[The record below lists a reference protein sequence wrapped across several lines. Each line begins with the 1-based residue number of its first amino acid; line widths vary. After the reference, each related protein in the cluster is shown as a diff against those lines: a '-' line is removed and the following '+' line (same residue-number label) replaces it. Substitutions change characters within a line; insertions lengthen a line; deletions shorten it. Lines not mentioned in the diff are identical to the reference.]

1 MAARPLARA
10 EVLPEPALPDCGEIV
25 ARARALARVAQ
36 VARGRFLSHHDVPS
50 EAEYKR
56 RRMAEG
62 VVMQHA
68 QIGFRDKSK
77 SRRAWFEIWNA
88 LDRQGL
94 RVDRYGICLDWS
106 MGHPLASRAERGRG
120 TGMILEGIEDF
131 VALTSEAPVAPHF
144 GDFVIGMP
152 SAVENTVA
160 ALAAGATSVG
170 NLGQYFTF
178 RLPEWHD
185 DVATTEATL
194 EALALMAAQPV
205 EVLIHSNLDDG
216 FAPLFT
222 DLSCTFGAALLE
234 RYVVEDLLGGRLS
247 HCFGNTFT
255 DPATRLAFQR
265 ALARGREAIPGT
277 MIYGNTVV
285 YEADRVSNYG
295 GLSAYLLADALGQ
308 RLMPS
313 GHAINPVPITEG
325 VRIPD
330 IDEVIDVQLVCA
342 KLVEQSELWLP
353 MVDLPRTDAIAD
365 AIVAGGER
373 FRDRVLSGL
382 REAGIRTDDAFEFLL
397 AIRRI
402 GPKRLEEL
410 YGPGAE
416 DEAAPRGRR
425 PHVPSTTMTALA
437 RAAEKKIRGFDPAL
451 RADLSGAGLRA
462 VVACTDVHEYG
473 KILIEEIL
481 RGVGVGIVDAGVH
494 ADPANLVAKARASK
508 ADAIALSTYNGVAL
522 DYVQALRAAM
532 REAGLEIPVF
542 IGGRLNQVPQ
552 NSNTSLPVDVS
563 ADIAAAGATPC
574 TTPDDLVLPLARMAR
589 ARKKEGSTP

>member
-1 MAARPLARA
+1 MVRRI
-10 EVLPEPALPDCGEIV
+10 EIFPESALPSAAEIIARGK
-25 ARARALARVAQ
+25 ARARDAQ
-36 VARGRFLSHHDVPS
+36 VRPGRFLTHYGVPS

-68 QIGFRDKSK
+68 QIGYRDKSK
-77 SRRAWFEIWNA
+77 SRRAWFEVWDA
-88 LDRQGL
+88 VEKAGA

-106 MGHPLASRAERGRG
+106 MGYPKAQRGKLGRG
-120 TGMILEGIEDF
+120 TGMILDDIDDF

-152 SAVENTVA
+152 SAVENTIA

-185 DVATTEATL
+185 DVATTVATV

-222 DLSCTFGAALLE
+222 DLSCTFGAALIE
-234 RYVVEDLLGGRLS
+234 RYVIEELIGGRLS

-265 ALARGREAIPGT
+265 ALARGRAQVPGT

-285 YEADRVSNYG
+285 YEADKISNYG

-313 GHAINPVPITEG
+313 GHAINAVPITEG

-353 MVDLPRTDAIAD
+353 MVDLPGTDRIAD
-365 AIVAGGER
+365 AIVEGGER
-373 FRDRVLSGL
+373 FKTRVLDGL
-382 REAGIRTDDAFEFLL
+382 RRSGIQVDDAFELLL
-397 AIRRI
+397 AMRRI
-402 GPKRLEEL
+402 GPKKLEEL
-410 YGPGAE
+410 YGPGTE
-416 DEAAPRGRR
+416 DRGTPRGRR

-437 RAAEKKIRGFDPAL
+437 RAAEKKIKAL
-451 RADLSGAGLRA
+451 DAPMRQDISGAGLKA

-481 RGVGVGIVDAGVH
+481 RGLGVGIIDAGVH
-494 ADPANLVAKARASK
+494 ADPENLLRKARENG
-508 ADAIALSTYNGVAL
+508 ADVIALSTYNGVAL
-522 DYVQALRAAM
+522 DYVEQLKAAM
-532 REAGLEIPVF
+532 AGAKLQLPVF

-563 ADIAAAGATPC
+563 KDIAAAGMTPC
-574 TTPDDLVLPLARMAR
+574 LTPEDLVIPLARMAR
-589 ARKKEGSTP
+589 DRRKAAP

>member
-1 MAARPLARA
+1 MLRRA
-10 EVLPEPALPDCGEIV
+10 DIFPEDALPDSGEII
-25 ARARALARVAQ
+25 ACGRARATQCQ
-36 VARGRFLSHHDVPS
+36 VRPGRFLTHYGVAS
-50 EAEYKR
+50 EAAYKR

-62 VVMQHA
+62 GVMQHA
-68 QIGFRDKSK
+68 QIGFRDKAK

-88 LDRQGL
+88 LERQGS

-106 MGHPLASRAERGRG
+106 MGHPAAQRADRGRG
-120 TGMILEGIEDF
+120 TGMILETVEDF
-131 VALTSEAPVAPHF
+131 IALTAEAPVAPHF

-152 SAVENTVA
+152 AAVENTIA
-160 ALAAGATSVG
+160 ALASGATSVG

-185 DVATTEATL
+185 DIATTVATV

-234 RYVVEDLLGGRLS
+234 RHIVEDLLGGRLS

-265 ALARGREAIPGT
+265 ALARDRAAIPGT

-285 YEADRVSNYG
+285 YEADRISNYG

-342 KLVEQSELWLP
+342 KLIEQSELWVP
-353 MVDLPRTDAIAD
+353 MVDLPAADRIAD
-365 AIVAGGER
+365 AIIAGGQR
-373 FRDRVLSGL
+373 FQMRVLEGL
-382 REAGIRTDDAFEFLL
+382 AAAGVRADDPFEVLL

-410 YGPGAE
+410 YGPGAI
-416 DEAAPRGRR
+416 DTAAPRGRK

-437 RAAEKKIRGFDPAL
+437 RAAEKKIRAL
-451 RADLSGAGLRA
+451 DGAMRADLAGSGLKA
-462 VVACTDVHEYG
+462 VVGCTDVHEYG

-481 RGVGVGIVDAGVH
+481 RGVGIGIVDAGVH
-494 ADPANLVAKARASK
+494 AEPAALIARARDGG
-508 ADAIALSTYNGVAL
+508 ADVIALSTYNGVAL
-522 DYVQALRAAM
+522 DYILALKAAM
-532 REAGLEIPVF
+532 RVAGLDLPIF

-563 ADIAAAGATPC
+563 ADIAAAGAIPC
-574 TTPDDLVLPLARMAR
+574 TTPEDLILPLARMAR
-589 ARKKEGSTP
+589 ARAGDG

>member
-1 MAARPLARA
+1 MLRRVEIFPEAALPSAA
-10 EVLPEPALPDCGEIV
+10 EVIARGR
-25 ARARALARVAQ
+25 ARARDAQ
-36 VARGRFLSHHDVPS
+36 VKPGRFLTHHGVPS

-68 QIGFRDKSK
+68 QIGYRDKAK
-77 SRRAWFEIWNA
+77 SRRAWFEIWEA

-106 MGHPLASRAERGRG
+106 MGYPRAQRGKIGRG
-120 TGMILEGIEDF
+120 TGMILEEIDDF
-131 VALTSEAPVAPHF
+131 VALTAEAPVAPHF

-152 SAVENTVA
+152 SAVENTIA

-178 RLPEWHD
+178 RLPEWND
-185 DVATTEATL
+185 DVATTETTL

-222 DLSCTFGAALLE
+222 DLSCTYGAALLE
-234 RYVVEDLLGGRLS
+234 RHIVEDLIGGRLS

-265 ALARGREAIPGT
+265 ALARGREKIPGT

-285 YEADRVSNYG
+285 YEADKISNYG

-353 MVDLPRTDAIAD
+353 MVDLPGTDRIAD
-365 AIVAGGER
+365 AIVEGGER
-373 FRDRVLSGL
+373 FKLRVLDGL
-382 REAGIRTDDAFEFLL
+382 RAAGVQTDDAFELLL

-402 GPKRLEEL
+402 GPKKLEEL
-410 YGPGAE
+410 FGPGRE
-416 DEAAPRGRR
+416 EAGTPRGRR

-437 RAAEKKIRGFDPAL
+437 RAAEKKIRAL
-451 RADLSGAGLRA
+451 DASMREDIAGAGLKA

-481 RGVGVGIVDAGVH
+481 RGLGVTIIDAGVH
-494 ADPANLVAKARASK
+494 AEPENLLRKAREGG
-508 ADAIALSTYNGVAL
+508 ADVIALSTYNGVAL
-522 DYVQALRAAM
+522 DYVEQLKATMTAA
-532 REAGLEIPVF
+532 RLQLPVF

-563 ADIAAAGATPC
+563 KDIAAAGMTPC
-574 TTPDDLVLPLARMAR
+574 FQPEDLVLPLAKMAR
-589 ARKKEGSTP
+589 ARLQAPR

>member
-1 MAARPLARA
+1 
-10 EVLPEPALPDCGEIV
+10 
-25 ARARALARVAQ
+25 
-36 VARGRFLSHHDVPS
+36 
-50 EAEYKR
+50 
-56 RRMAEG
+56 
-62 VVMQHA
+62 
-68 QIGFRDKSK
+68 
-77 SRRAWFEIWNA
+77 
-88 LDRQGL
+88 
-94 RVDRYGICLDWS
+94 
-106 MGHPLASRAERGRG
+106 
-120 TGMILEGIEDF
+120 
-131 VALTSEAPVAPHF
+131 
-144 GDFVIGMP
+144 
-152 SAVENTVA
+152 
-160 ALAAGATSVG
+160 
-170 NLGQYFTF
+170 
-178 RLPEWHD
+178 
-185 DVATTEATL
+185 
-194 EALALMAAQPV
+194 
-205 EVLIHSNLDDG
+205 
-216 FAPLFT
+216 
-222 DLSCTFGAALLE
+222 
-234 RYVVEDLLGGRLS
+234 
-247 HCFGNTFT
+247 
-255 DPATRLAFQR
+255 
-265 ALARGREAIPGT
+265 
-277 MIYGNTVV
+277 
-285 YEADRVSNYG
+285 
-295 GLSAYLLADALGQ
+295 
-308 RLMPS
+308 
-313 GHAINPVPITEG
+313 
-325 VRIPD
+325 
-330 IDEVIDVQLVCA
+330 VQLVCA

-494 ADPANLVAKARASK
+494 ADPANLVARARASR

>member
-1 MAARPLARA
+1 
-10 EVLPEPALPDCGEIV
+10 
-25 ARARALARVAQ
+25 
-36 VARGRFLSHHDVPS
+36 
-50 EAEYKR
+50 
-56 RRMAEG
+56 
-62 VVMQHA
+62 
-68 QIGFRDKSK
+68 
-77 SRRAWFEIWNA
+77 
-88 LDRQGL
+88 
-94 RVDRYGICLDWS
+94 

-185 DVATTEATL
+185 DVATTEATV

-234 RYVVEDLLGGRLS
+234 RHVVEDLLGGRLS

-265 ALARGREAIPGT
+265 ALARGREAVPGT

-382 REAGIRTDDAFEFLL
+382 REAGIRTDDAFELLL

-532 REAGLEIPVF
+532 REAGLAIPVF

-589 ARKKEGSTP
+589 ERSKGAKP

>member
-1 MAARPLARA
+1 MLRRVDVFPEAELPSAA
-10 EVLPEPALPDCGEIV
+10 EVI
-25 ARARALARVAQ
+25 
-36 VARGRFLSHHDVPS
+36 ARGRALVRDAQVRPGRFLTHFDVPS

-56 RRMAEG
+56 RRMADG
-62 VVMQHA
+62 VIMQHA
-68 QIGFRDKSK
+68 QIGFRDKEK
-77 SRRAWFEIWNA
+77 SRRAWFEIWEA
-88 LDRQGL
+88 LDKQGL

-106 MGHPLASRAERGRG
+106 MGYPSAQRGTLGRG

-131 VALTSEAPVAPHF
+131 VRLTAEAPVAPHF

-152 SAVENTVA
+152 AAVENTIA

-178 RLPEWHD
+178 RLPGWHD
-185 DVATTEATL
+185 DVGTTSATV

-222 DLSCTFGAALLE
+222 DLSCTFGAALIE
-234 RYVVEDLLGGRLS
+234 RYIVEDLIGGRLS

-265 ALARGREAIPGT
+265 ALARGRSHVPGT

-285 YEADRVSNYG
+285 YEADKISNYG

-330 IDEVIDVQLVCA
+330 IDEVVDVQLVCA
-342 KLVEQSELWLP
+342 KLIEQSELWLP
-353 MVDLPRTDAIAD
+353 MVDMPATDRITDAI
-365 AIVAGGER
+365 IEGGER
-373 FRDRVLSGL
+373 FKLRALDGL
-382 REAGIRTDDAFEFLL
+382 RLAGIQVDDAFELLL
-397 AIRRI
+397 ALRRI
-402 GPKRLEEL
+402 GAKRLEEL
-410 YGPGAE
+410 YGPGVE
-416 DEAAPRGRR
+416 DRARPRGRR
-425 PHVPSTTMTALA
+425 PHVPSTTIAALA
-437 RAAEKKIRGFDPAL
+437 RAAEKKIRAL
-451 RADLSGAGLRA
+451 DESARQDISAAGLKA
-462 VVACTDVHEYG
+462 VIGSTDVHEYG

-481 RGVGVGIVDAGVH
+481 RGLGVGMIDAGVH
-494 ADPANLVAKARASK
+494 ADPADLIRAAREGG
-508 ADAIALSTYNGVAL
+508 ADVIALSTYNGVAL
-522 DYVQALRAAM
+522 DYIMALKRAM
-532 REAGLEIPVF
+532 RDAKLDLPIF

-552 NSNTSLPVDVS
+552 NSNTSLPVDV
-563 ADIAAAGATPC
+563 ADDIAAAGARPCRTPE
-574 TTPDDLVLPLARMAR
+574 DLVLPLVDMAR
-589 ARKKEGSTP
+589 ARRGAPR

>member
-1 MAARPLARA
+1 MLRRVEIFPEAALPSAA
-10 EVLPEPALPDCGEIV
+10 EVIARGR
-25 ARARALARVAQ
+25 ARARDSQ
-36 VARGRFLSHHDVPS
+36 VRPGRFLTHHAVPS

-68 QIGFRDKSK
+68 QIGYRDKAK
-77 SRRAWFEIWNA
+77 SRRAWFEIWEA
-88 LDRQGL
+88 LDKQGL

-106 MGHPLASRAERGRG
+106 MGYPRAQRGKIGRG
-120 TGMILEGIEDF
+120 TGMILEEIEDF
-131 VALTSEAPVAPHF
+131 VALTAEAPVAPHF

-152 SAVENTVA
+152 SAVENTIA

-178 RLPEWHD
+178 RLPEWND
-185 DVATTEATL
+185 DVATTETTL

-222 DLSCTFGAALLE
+222 DLSCTYGAALLE
-234 RYVVEDLLGGRLS
+234 RHIVEDLIGGRLS

-265 ALARGREAIPGT
+265 ALARGREKIPGT

-285 YEADRVSNYG
+285 YEADKISNYG

-353 MVDLPRTDAIAD
+353 MVDLPGTDRIAD
-365 AIVAGGER
+365 AIVEGGER
-373 FRDRVLSGL
+373 FKLRVLEGL
-382 REAGIRTDDAFEFLL
+382 RAAGVQTDDAFELLL

-402 GPKRLEEL
+402 GPKKLEEL
-410 YGPGAE
+410 FGPGRE
-416 DEAAPRGRR
+416 EKGTPRGRR

-437 RAAEKKIRGFDPAL
+437 RAAEKKIRQLDAPMREDIA
-451 RADLSGAGLRA
+451 GAGLKA

-481 RGVGVGIVDAGVH
+481 RGLGVTIIDAGVH
-494 ADPANLVAKARASK
+494 AEPENLLRKAREGG
-508 ADAIALSTYNGVAL
+508 ADVIALSTYNGVAL
-522 DYVQALRAAM
+522 DYVEQLKATMIAAQ
-532 REAGLEIPVF
+532 LQLPVF

-563 ADIAAAGATPC
+563 KDIAAAGMTPC
-574 TTPDDLVLPLARMAR
+574 FQPEDLVLPLAKMAR
-589 ARKKEGSTP
+589 ERLKMRR

>member
-1 MAARPLARA
+1 MLRRVEIFPESTLPSAVEVIAR
-10 EVLPEPALPDCGEIV
+10 GK
-25 ARARALARVAQ
+25 ARARDAQ
-36 VARGRFLSHHDVPS
+36 VRPGRFLAHHGVPS

-68 QIGFRDKSK
+68 QIGFRDKAK
-77 SRRAWFEIWNA
+77 SRRAWFEIWEA
-88 LDRQGL
+88 LDKQGL

-106 MGHPLASRAERGRG
+106 MGYPKAQRGKLGRG
-120 TGMILEGIEDF
+120 TGMILDEIDDF
-131 VALTSEAPVAPHF
+131 VALTAEAPVAPHF

-152 SAVENTVA
+152 AAVENTIA

-178 RLPEWHD
+178 RLPEWTD
-185 DVATTEATL
+185 DVATTEATV

-222 DLSCTFGAALLE
+222 DLSCTYGAALIE
-234 RYVVEDLLGGRLS
+234 RYIIEELIGGRLS

-265 ALARGREAIPGT
+265 ALARGRARIPGT
-277 MIYGNTVV
+277 MVYGNTVV
-285 YEADRVSNYG
+285 YEADKVSNYG

-353 MVDLPRTDAIAD
+353 MVDVPGADRIAD
-365 AIVAGGER
+365 AIVEGGER
-373 FRDRVLSGL
+373 FKTRVLDGL
-382 REAGIRTDDAFEFLL
+382 REVGIQTDDAFELLL

-402 GPKRLEEL
+402 GPKKLEEL
-410 YGPGAE
+410 YGPGRE
-416 DEAAPRGRR
+416 EKGTPRGRR

-437 RAAEKKIRGFDPAL
+437 RAAEKKIRSLDTPM
-451 RADLSGAGLRA
+451 RQDLAAAGLKA

-481 RGVGVGIVDAGVH
+481 RGLGIQIIDAGVH
-494 ADPANLVAKARASK
+494 AEPETLLRKAREGG
-508 ADAIALSTYNGVAL
+508 ADVIALSTYNGVAL
-522 DYVQALRAAM
+522 DYVEQLKATMAA
-532 REAGLEIPVF
+532 AKLQLPVF

-563 ADIAAAGATPC
+563 KDIADAGITPC
-574 TTPDDLVLPLARMAR
+574 TKPEDLVLPLARMAR
-589 ARKKEGSTP
+589 DRLSKAPR